1 MGLSKLCVNGS
12 NTENVECVQNYNDVT
27 YVVLR
32 KLVGLWSIFVGSL
45 GISGNLLTLLAIP
58 YAAKRKRYG
67 LERNYNSTT
76 IFTLHLAFI
85 DLCFCVIC
93 IPQYT
98 FAYIS
103 EQWPFGEFIC
113 KWSGPIIFLVTFV
126 DWICLGFIALSRCL
140 NMTKP
145 KMWNNFCNKKTNVA
159 IILVGMWALS
169 ALMTLPSFLEP
180 SLHFGWNCEIG
191 FCTTLYTTDPTFT
204 KVNKTTKVNGE
215 IHTTKNNVILTI
227 IHLINV
233 S

>member
-1 MGLSKLCVNGS
+1 MV
-12 NTENVECVQNYNDVT
+12 VT
-27 YVVLR
+27 T
-32 KLVGLWSIFVGSL
+32 SFHNCIFSL
-45 GISGNLLTLLAIP
+45 HVTFYSQFIDHVTLNLFIDCF
-58 YAAKRKRYG
+58 RYG

-113 KWSGPIIFLVTFV
+113 KWSGPIIFLITFV

-169 ALMTLPSFLEP
+169 ALMTLPSFLEVFA
-180 SLHFGWNCEIG
+180 SLIKV
-191 FCTTLYTTDPTFT
+191 T
-204 KVNKTTKVNGE
+204 KAYLS
-215 IHTTKNNVILTI
+215 ILWQI
-227 IHLINV
+227 KC
-233 S
+233 

>member
-1 MGLSKLCVNGS
+1 MLLKEKGRFCAWLLRYIEHCYIHWWYYS
-12 NTENVECVQNYNDVT
+12 NIKKYTFY
-27 YVVLR
+27 
-32 KLVGLWSIFVGSL
+32 FF
-45 GISGNLLTLLAIP
+45 
-58 YAAKRKRYG
+58 RYG

-98 FAYIS
+98 FAYIA
-103 EQWPFGEFIC
+103 ERWPFGEFIC

-169 ALMTLPSFLEP
+169 ALMTLPSFLEVFEW
-180 SLHFGWNCEIG
+180 LI
-191 FCTTLYTTDPTFT
+191 
-204 KVNKTTKVNGE
+204 
-215 IHTTKNNVILTI
+215 VIL
-227 IHLINV
+227 NV
-233 S
+233 KCFKNL